1 MHTTLTIGITTG
13 TYNALRTVMVDP
25 QEWIENAVKHRA
37 HTATVDIVR
46 DYTVYKTTK
55 NQPIVAV
62 GSTAVPTPIVTVL
75 LVVAVIGVDIP
86 AIGSLTRG

>member
-13 TYNALRTVMVDP
+13 TYKEYRKVMVDP

-62 GSTAVPTPIVTVL
+62 GSTAVVQAALDEGTAKFL
-75 LVVAVIGVDIP
+75 EEDG
-86 AIGSLTRG
+86 